1 MPKQSNRQPRLTVER
16 VVSAGGVVYR
26 RRNGSI
32 EVLLCHRL
40 SPVLW
45 CLPKG
50 TPDDGESIAETA
62 LREVREETGVEPQ
75 IVGNLGSIQ
84 YSFTR
89 PQQGRRFEKTVHHYL
104 MTPIGGDPS
113 LHDHEFDQVEWVE
126 LSEAIQRLTHKEE
139 AEVAERARV
148 TIAKSG
154 LGAPS

>member
-1 MPKQSNRQPRLTVER
+1 MSKQSNRRPPLTVEH

-32 EVLLCHRL
+32 EVLLCHRIF
-40 SPVLW
+40 PVLW

-50 TPDDGESIAETA
+50 TPDDGESIEETA
-62 LREVREETGVEPQ
+62 IREVREETGVDPQ

-89 PQQGRRFEKTVHHYL
+89 PQQGRRFDKTVYHYL
-104 MTPIGGDPS
+104 MIPIGGDPS

-126 LSEAIQRLTHKEE
+126 LSDAIQRLTHKDE
-139 AEVAERARV
+139 AEVAERARDA
-148 TIAKSG
+148 IAKSG
-154 LGAPS
+154 DSGSS